1 MAQRRSMRKANLAV
15 LRDLGRLILSGTV
28 AHGLTTS
35 TWREWRSLGLTVWL
49 AGEIGYALA

>member
-1 MAQRRSMRKANLAV
+1 MRKANLAV